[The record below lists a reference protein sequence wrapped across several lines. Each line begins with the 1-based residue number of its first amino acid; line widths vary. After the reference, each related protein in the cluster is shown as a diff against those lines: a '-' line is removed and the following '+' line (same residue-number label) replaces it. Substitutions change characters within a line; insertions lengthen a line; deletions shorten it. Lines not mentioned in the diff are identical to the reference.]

1 MEKFK
6 EIFRHLSFTK
16 SETKVILFIV
26 IALIIGFSIK
36 FYKQVLG
43 ETEIQKKDY
52 FSDTDKRF
60 LEKSARLNN
69 PDFEKLSYD
78 EKVKILQASEDSLKQ
93 AEKEKKSLSKKE
105 QKLEGKQININ
116 TATKDELMQL
126 PGVGEKTALLILDY
140 RENNSAFKTVEDI
153 MEVKG
158 IGPKKFDKMK
168 KYLKVE

>member
-26 IALIIGFSIK
+26 TALIIGFSIK

-69 PDFEKLSYD
+69 PDFEKLTYD

-116 TATKDELMQL
+116 TAAKDELMQL
-126 PGVGEKTALLILDY
+126 PGVGEKTALLIMEY
-140 RENNSAFKTVEDI
+140 RENNSSFKTIEDI

>member
-1 MEKFK
+1 LEKFK
-6 EIFRHLSFTK
+6 NIIRHLSFTK

-69 PDFEKLSYD
+69 PDFEKLTYD

-116 TATKDELMQL
+116 TAAKDELMQL
-126 PGVGEKTALLILDY
+126 PGVGEKTALLIMEY
-140 RENNSAFKTVEDI
+140 RENNSGFKTIEDI

>member
-1 MEKFK
+1 M
-6 EIFRHLSFTK
+6 
-16 SETKVILFIV
+16 V
-26 IALIIGFSIK
+26 AGFSIK

-52 FSDTDKRF
+52 FSETDKRF

-69 PDFEKLSYD
+69 PDFEKLTYE
-78 EKVKILQASEDSLKQ
+78 EKLKILQASEDSLKQ

-116 TATKDELMQL
+116 SAAKDELMQL
-126 PGVGEKTALLILDY
+126 PGVGEKTALLIIDY
-140 RENNSAFKTVEDI
+140 RESNAAFKTIEDI

-158 IGPKKFDKMK
+158 IGPKKFEKMK